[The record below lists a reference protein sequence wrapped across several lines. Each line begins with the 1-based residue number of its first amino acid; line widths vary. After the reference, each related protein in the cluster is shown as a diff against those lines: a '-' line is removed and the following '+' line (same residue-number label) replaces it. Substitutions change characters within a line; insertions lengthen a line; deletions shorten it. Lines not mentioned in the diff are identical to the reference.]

1 LNTALVIFGINS
13 RRIAGS
19 EIYARELSRQLDE
32 HGWHSVICFHN
43 AVPELVRSYLALPNV
58 SLDVVPEPWRVSW
71 RTSREMLRVFRT
83 YKPRIVNL
91 QYTGF
96 ISPYAWLAR
105 LSSVEKV
112 FFTDQTSPPEGHV
125 PKRAPVWKRC
135 LGRIINYPMTGVIC
149 ASDYGYF
156 SNSTR
161 DLLPRD
167 RYHRVYNAVIIRDD
181 NSAARA
187 QHFRQKYGIP
197 DGRLLIAQL
206 SWMIPEK
213 GILDLL
219 EAARQVVASN
229 PRAHFAM
236 VGDGA
241 YLEQF
246 MQRAIALGIED
257 HVTWTGNIEN
267 PYAEGVHAAADV
279 LCQMSRWEEVFGFVI
294 AEGMAA
300 RKPVVATRVGGIP
313 ELVEDGRTGFL
324 VERGDSKAMAEKLLL
339 LLDDARLR
347 RDMGERGRLAAESL
361 FDVRKNVSQVLQLYG
376 ISAAADRASVY
387 PTPVP
392 AAQTL

>member
-32 HGWHSVICFHN
+32 HGWRSVICFHN

-105 LSSVEKV
+105 LCSVEKI
-112 FFTDQTSPPEGHV
+112 FFTDQTSPPEGHI
-125 PKRAPVWKRC
+125 PKRAPIWKRC
-135 LGRIINYPMTGVIC
+135 AGRIINYPMTGVIC
-149 ASDYGYF
+149 ASDYGYL
-156 SNSTR
+156 SNSTG
-161 DLLPRD
+161 DLLPRE
-167 RYHRVYNAVIIRDD
+167 RYHRVYNAVIIGDD
-181 NSAARA
+181 DSFARA
-187 QHFRQKYGIP
+187 HHFRRKYGIP
-197 DGRLLIAQL
+197 EDRLLIAQL

-213 GILDLL
+213 GILDVL

-229 PRAHFAM
+229 PRAHFAL

-246 MQRAIALGIED
+246 KQRAVDLGIEN
-257 HVTWTGNIEN
+257 HVTWTGNIDN

-324 VERGDSKAMAEKLLL
+324 VERGDSKAMAEKLLV

-347 RDMGERGRLAAESL
+347 RDMGERGRLAAEAL
-361 FDVRKNVSQVLQLYG
+361 FDVRKNVAQVLQLYG
-376 ISAAADRASVY
+376 IAAAADRTSVY

>member
-1 LNTALVIFGINS
+1 LNTALIIFGINS

-32 HGWHSVICFHN
+32 HGWRSVICFHN
-43 AVPELVRSYLALPNV
+43 AVPELVRSYLSLPNV
-58 SLDVVPEPWRVSW
+58 SLDVVPEPWGVSW

-83 YKPRIVNL
+83 YKPRVVNL

-96 ISPYAWLAR
+96 MSPYAWLAR
-105 LSSVEKV
+105 LCSVEKV

-135 LGRIINYPMTGVIC
+135 LGRIINHPMTGVIC
-149 ASDYGYF
+149 ASDYGYLC
-156 SNSTR
+156 NSTR
-161 DLLPRD
+161 DLLPQD
-167 RYHRVYNAVIIRDD
+167 RYHRVYNAVMIRDD
-181 NSAARA
+181 DGVSRA
-187 QHFRQKYGIP
+187 QHFRRKYGIP
-197 DGRLLIAQL
+197 EDRLLIAQL

-213 GILDLL
+213 GIFDLL
-219 EAARQVVASN
+219 EAARQVVALN
-229 PRAHFAM
+229 PRAHFAL
-236 VGDGA
+236 VGDGD

-246 MQRAIALGIED
+246 MQRATALGIEN
-257 HVTWTGNIEN
+257 HVTWTGNIGD
-267 PYAEGVHAAADV
+267 PYAEGVQAAADV

-324 VERGDSKAMAEKLLL
+324 VERGDSKAMADKLLL
-339 LLDDARLR
+339 LLDDAGLR
-347 RDMGERGRLAAESL
+347 KDMGERGRLAAESL
-361 FDVRKNVSQVLQLYG
+361 FDVRKNVAQVLQLYG
-376 ISAAADRASVY
+376 ISAAAERASVR

>member
-1 LNTALVIFGINS
+1 MPH
-13 RRIAGS
+13 
-19 EIYARELSRQLDE
+19 E
-32 HGWHSVICFHN
+32 
-43 AVPELVRSYLALPNV
+43 
-58 SLDVVPEPWRVSW
+58 
-71 RTSREMLRVFRT
+71 
-83 YKPRIVNL
+83 
-91 QYTGF
+91 
-96 ISPYAWLAR
+96 
-105 LSSVEKV
+105 
-112 FFTDQTSPPEGHV
+112 
-125 PKRAPVWKRC
+125 
-135 LGRIINYPMTGVIC
+135 
-149 ASDYGYF
+149 
-156 SNSTR
+156 
-161 DLLPRD
+161 

-181 NSAARA
+181 DSVARA
-187 QHFRQKYGIP
+187 QHFRRKYGIP
-197 DGRLLIAQL
+197 EDRLLIAQL

-229 PRAHFAM
+229 PRAHFAL

-246 MQRAIALGIED
+246 KQRAVALGIEN
-257 HVTWTGNIEN
+257 HITWTGNIDN

-324 VERGDSKAMAEKLLL
+324 VERGDSKAMAEKLLV

-361 FDVRKNVSQVLQLYG
+361 FDVRKNVAQVLQLYG
-376 ISAAADRASVY
+376 ISEAADRTSVY
-387 PTPVP
+387 STPVP